1 MQEERIMS
9 KDLPLSVKNL
19 RKIWDA
25 KKVQMRFTQ
34 VEAAKELGWSQGAIS
49 HYLNNITE
57 LRAPAIVKL
66 ANFLE
71 VDPRDIDPDIEDS
84 LPSIEKKII
93 AFNAL
98 DMTKRINETLLSRRA
113 DSSILVKIPKQKP
126 FEKHFTIDTI
136 YNDCYVRLVP
146 PSELK
151 NPKSF
156 AARLKGEKSLSFF
169 LPKDLPPS
177 SQIHTLWSVVS
188 YSYY

>member
-1 MQEERIMS
+1 MS
-9 KDLPLSVKNL
+9 KDLPLSVRNL

-71 VDPRDIDPDIEDS
+71 VDPRDIDPDIERD
-84 LPSIEKKII
+84 LPSIQKYTI

-98 DMTKRINETLLSRRA
+98 DMTKRIDETLLSRRA

-126 FEKHFTIDTI
+126 YQKHFTPDTI
-136 YNDCYVRLVP
+136 YLDCYVRLVS
-146 PSELK
+146 PSELR

-156 AARLKGEKSLSFF
+156 AARLKGEKSLSFY
-169 LPKDLPPS
+169 LPEDLPPA
-177 SQIHTLWSVVS
+177 SQIHTLWSVVN

>member
-1 MQEERIMS
+1 MQEERNMS
-9 KDLPLSVKNL
+9 KDLPLSVRNL

-25 KKVQMRFTQ
+25 KKIQMRFTQ

-71 VDPRDIDPDIEDS
+71 VDPRDIDPDIERD
-84 LPSIEKKII
+84 LPSIQKYTI

-98 DMTKRINETLLSRRA
+98 DMTKRIDETLLSRRA
-113 DSSILVKIPKQKP
+113 DSSILVKVPKQKP
-126 FEKHFTIDTI
+126 YQKHFTPDTI
-136 YNDCYVRLVP
+136 YPDCYVRLVS
-146 PSELK
+146 PSELR

-156 AARLKGEKSLSFF
+156 AARLKGEKSLSFY
-169 LPKDLPPS
+169 LPEDLPPA
-177 SQIHTLWSVVS
+177 SQIHTLWSVVN